1 MTPPT
6 STVRHPTSTDHSRSA
21 EPSPSEVQHHF
32 HSVTAITQVCLVH
45 DDGDGDDGVSPP
57 ASPLQVSLS
66 PRAQAVELGSNLV
79 LTCRASGCVH
89 PPTLTWKRLDQD
101 QTLLQKTQAED
112 MVSLLSIQELDL
124 QDQGEYRCE
133 AQCGSVVRAGSTYIQ
148 VFCESRVISLNLS
161 AISRC
166 FFVCIWLKSFNN
178 EYNSEFRQK

>member
-6 STVRHPTSTDHSRSA
+6 STVMHPTSMDHSRSA

-32 HSVTAITQVCLVH
+32 PFSEYKVHSVTAITQVCLVH
-45 DDGDGDDGVSPP
+45 DDGVSPP

-66 PRAQAVELGSNLV
+66 PRAQAVELGSSLV

-89 PPTLTWKRLDQD
+89 PPILTWRRSDQN
-101 QTLLQKTQAED
+101 QTVLQKTQAED

-148 VFCESRVISLNLS
+148 VFCEWGTTN
-161 AISRC
+161 
-166 FFVCIWLKSFNN
+166 FH
-178 EYNSEFRQK
+178 